1 MYLKFWIASLLIFF
15 LSDLPDNRSEEAS
28 MQLVERE
35 EIDEEDDLFEAID
48 KRKIEIDFSF
58 SDFACVVITVIRIF
72 DLCSL
77 RSISES

>member
-15 LSDLPDNRSEEAS
+15 LSDFPDNRSEEAS

-48 KRKIEIDFSF
+48 KRKIEIDF
-58 SDFACVVITVIRIF
+58 
-72 DLCSL
+72 
-77 RSISES
+77 